1 MVSAL
6 PLAFF
11 AILVDTLL
19 GPIHQKAPAHMPQ
32 KTTVVSTGG
41 LPLTFDWENT
51 MNSSSFVHYIRDQVI
66 FIGVTTIA
74 TILLFTL
81 GLMAAASLEG
91 KAQTA
96 GIVGAVVIG
105 LWLLVASLG
114 TIRRLQL
121 LSESIPE
128 EEQDTPFARDFKKNP
143 WPLFFGLAIIVQV
156 GVAYAL
162 ITAFTA

>member
-1 MVSAL
+1 M
-6 PLAFF
+6 
-11 AILVDTLL
+11 
-19 GPIHQKAPAHMPQ
+19 HQI
-32 KTTVVSTGG
+32 TSVVSTGSP
-41 LPLTFDWENT
+41 PLTFDWENT

-66 FIGVTTIA
+66 FLGVATIA

-81 GLMAAASLEG
+81 GLMAAASLDG

-121 LSESIPE
+121 LSESIPP
-128 EEQDTPFARDFKKNP
+128 EEQDTPFAREFKKNP
-143 WPLFFGLAIIVQV
+143 WPVFLGLAVIVQV

-162 ITAFTA
+162 ISAFTA

>member
-1 MVSAL
+1 M
-6 PLAFF
+6 
-11 AILVDTLL
+11 
-19 GPIHQKAPAHMPQ
+19 HQI
-32 KTTVVSTGG
+32 TSVVSTGSP
-41 LPLTFDWENT
+41 PLTFDWEDI
-51 MNSSSFVHYIRDQVI
+51 MNSSSFVHYVRDQVI
-66 FIGVTTIA
+66 FISMTTIA

-81 GLMAAASLEG
+81 GLMAAASLDG

-121 LSESIPE
+121 LSESIPP
-128 EEQDTPFARDFKKNP
+128 EEQDTPFAREFKKNL
-143 WPLFFGLAIIVQV
+143 WPVFLGLAVIVQV

-162 ITAFTA
+162 ISAFTA

>member
-1 MVSAL
+1 M
-6 PLAFF
+6 
-11 AILVDTLL
+11 
-19 GPIHQKAPAHMPQ
+19 HQI
-32 KTTVVSTGG
+32 TSVVPTGSP
-41 LPLTFDWENT
+41 PLTFDCEDT
-51 MNSSSFVHYIRDQVI
+51 MNSSSFVHYVRDQVI
-66 FIGVTTIA
+66 FISMTTIA

-81 GLMAAASLEG
+81 GLMAAASLDG

-121 LSESIPE
+121 LSESIPP
-128 EEQDTPFARDFKKNP
+128 EEQDTPFAREFKKNP
-143 WPLFFGLAIIVQV
+143 WPVFLGLAVIVQV

-162 ITAFTA
+162 ISAFTA

>member
-1 MVSAL
+1 
-6 PLAFF
+6 
-11 AILVDTLL
+11 
-19 GPIHQKAPAHMPQ
+19 
-32 KTTVVSTGG
+32 
-41 LPLTFDWENT
+41 

-81 GLMAAASLEG
+81 GLMAAASLDG

-96 GIVGAVVIG
+96 GVVGAVVIG
-105 LWLLVASLG
+105 LLLLVASLG

-162 ITAFTA
+162 ISAFTA

>member
-1 MVSAL
+1 M
-6 PLAFF
+6 
-11 AILVDTLL
+11 
-19 GPIHQKAPAHMPQ
+19 HQI
-32 KTTVVSTGG
+32 TSVVSTGSP
-41 LPLTFDWENT
+41 PLTFDWEDI
-51 MNSSSFVHYIRDQVI
+51 MNSSSFVHYVRDQVI
-66 FIGVTTIA
+66 FISMTTIA

-121 LSESIPE
+121 LSESIPP
-128 EEQDTPFARDFKKNP
+128 EEQDTPFAREFKKNP
-143 WPLFFGLAIIVQV
+143 WPVFLGLAVIVQV

-162 ITAFTA
+162 ISAFTA

>member
-1 MVSAL
+1 MRGLCSIY
-6 PLAFF
+6 P
-11 AILVDTLL
+11 
-19 GPIHQKAPAHMPQ
+19 KAPTHMFQ
-32 KTTVVSTGG
+32 KISVFSTGSP
-41 LPLTFDWENT
+41 PLTFDWENT

-66 FIGVTTIA
+66 FLSVITIA
-74 TILLFTL
+74 TILLFPL
-81 GLMAAASLEG
+81 GLMAAASLDG

-105 LWLLVASLG
+105 LWLLVTSLG

-128 EEQDTPFARDFKKNP
+128 EEQDTPFARDFKKQP
-143 WPLFFGLAIIVQV
+143 WPVFLGLAIIVQV

-162 ITAFTA
+162 ISAFTA

>member
-1 MVSAL
+1 M
-6 PLAFF
+6 
-11 AILVDTLL
+11 
-19 GPIHQKAPAHMPQ
+19 HQI
-32 KTTVVSTGG
+32 TSVVSTGSP
-41 LPLTFDWENT
+41 PLTFDWEDI

-66 FIGVTTIA
+66 FISMTTIA

-81 GLMAAASLEG
+81 GLMAAASLDG

-121 LSESIPE
+121 LSESIPP
-128 EEQDTPFARDFKKNP
+128 EEQDTPFAREFKKNP
-143 WPLFFGLAIIVQV
+143 WPVCLGLARSVHV

-162 ITAFTA
+162 ISAFTA

>member
-1 MVSAL
+1 M
-6 PLAFF
+6 
-11 AILVDTLL
+11 
-19 GPIHQKAPAHMPQ
+19 HQI
-32 KTTVVSTGG
+32 TSVVSTGSP
-41 LPLTFDWENT
+41 PLTFDWEDI
-51 MNSSSFVHYIRDQVI
+51 MNSSSFVHYVRDQVI
-66 FIGVTTIA
+66 FISMTTIA

-81 GLMAAASLEG
+81 GLMAAASLDG

-121 LSESIPE
+121 LSESIPP
-128 EEQDTPFARDFKKNP
+128 EEQDTPFARECKKNP
-143 WPLFFGLAIIVQV
+143 WPVFLGLAVIVQV

-162 ITAFTA
+162 ISAFTA

>member
-1 MVSAL
+1 M
-6 PLAFF
+6 
-11 AILVDTLL
+11 
-19 GPIHQKAPAHMPQ
+19 HQI
-32 KTTVVSTGG
+32 TSVVSTVSP
-41 LPLTFDWENT
+41 PLTLDWEDI
-51 MNSSSFVHYIRDQVI
+51 MNSSSFVHYVRDQVI
-66 FIGVTTIA
+66 FISMTTIA

-81 GLMAAASLEG
+81 GLMAAASLDG

-121 LSESIPE
+121 LSESIPP
-128 EEQDTPFARDFKKNP
+128 EEQDTPFAREFKKNP
-143 WPLFFGLAIIVQV
+143 WPVFLGLAVIVQV

-162 ITAFTA
+162 ISAFTA

>member
-1 MVSAL
+1 M
-6 PLAFF
+6 
-11 AILVDTLL
+11 
-19 GPIHQKAPAHMPQ
+19 HQI
-32 KTTVVSTGG
+32 TSVVSTGSP
-41 LPLTFDWENT
+41 PLTFYWEDL
-51 MNSSSFVHYIRDQVI
+51 MNSSSFVHYVRDQVI
-66 FIGVTTIA
+66 FISMTTIA

-81 GLMAAASLEG
+81 GLMAAASLDG

-121 LSESIPE
+121 LSESIPP
-128 EEQDTPFARDFKKNP
+128 EEQDTPFAREFKKNP
-143 WPLFFGLAIIVQV
+143 WPVFLGLAVIVQV

-162 ITAFTA
+162 ISAFTA

>member
-1 MVSAL
+1 M
-6 PLAFF
+6 
-11 AILVDTLL
+11 
-19 GPIHQKAPAHMPQ
+19 HQI
-32 KTTVVSTGG
+32 TSVVSTGSP
-41 LPLTFDWENT
+41 PLTFDWEDL
-51 MNSSSFVHYIRDQVI
+51 MNSSSFVHYVRDQVI
-66 FIGVTTIA
+66 FISMTTIA

-81 GLMAAASLEG
+81 GLMAAASLDG

-121 LSESIPE
+121 LSESIPP
-128 EEQDTPFARDFKKNP
+128 EEQDTPFAREFKKNP
-143 WPLFFGLAIIVQV
+143 WPVFLGLAVIVQV

-162 ITAFTA
+162 ISALTA

>member
-1 MVSAL
+1 M
-6 PLAFF
+6 
-11 AILVDTLL
+11 
-19 GPIHQKAPAHMPQ
+19 HQI
-32 KTTVVSTGG
+32 TSVVSTGSP
-41 LPLTFDWENT
+41 PLTFHWEDI
-51 MNSSSFVHYIRDQVI
+51 MNSSSFVHYVRDQVI
-66 FIGVTTIA
+66 FISMTTIA

-81 GLMAAASLEG
+81 GLMAAASLDG

-121 LSESIPE
+121 LSESIPP
-128 EEQDTPFARDFKKNP
+128 EEQDTPFAREFKKNP
-143 WPLFFGLAIIVQV
+143 WPVFLGLAVIVQV

-162 ITAFTA
+162 ISAFTA

>member
-1 MVSAL
+1 M
-6 PLAFF
+6 
-11 AILVDTLL
+11 AIR
-19 GPIHQKAPAHMPQ
+19 G
-32 KTTVVSTGG
+32 
-41 LPLTFDWENT
+41 
-51 MNSSSFVHYIRDQVI
+51 
-66 FIGVTTIA
+66 
-74 TILLFTL
+74 
-81 GLMAAASLEG
+81 
-91 KAQTA
+91 A

-143 WPLFFGLAIIVQV
+143 WPVFFGLAIIVQV

>member
-1 MVSAL
+1 M
-6 PLAFF
+6 
-11 AILVDTLL
+11 
-19 GPIHQKAPAHMPQ
+19 HQI
-32 KTTVVSTGG
+32 TSVVSTGSP
-41 LPLTFDWENT
+41 PLTFDWEDI
-51 MNSSSFVHYIRDQVI
+51 MNSSSFVHYVRDQVI
-66 FIGVTTIA
+66 FISMTTIA

-81 GLMAAASLEG
+81 GLMAAASLDG

-121 LSESIPE
+121 LSESLPP
-128 EEQDTPFARDFKKNP
+128 EEQDTPFAREFKKNP
-143 WPLFFGLAIIVQV
+143 WPVFLGLAVIVQV

-162 ITAFTA
+162 ISAFTA

>member
-1 MVSAL
+1 M
-6 PLAFF
+6 
-11 AILVDTLL
+11 
-19 GPIHQKAPAHMPQ
+19 HQI
-32 KTTVVSTGG
+32 TSVVSTGSP
-41 LPLTFDWENT
+41 PLTFDWEDI
-51 MNSSSFVHYIRDQVI
+51 MNSSSFVHYVRDQVI
-66 FIGVTTIA
+66 IISMTTIA

-81 GLMAAASLEG
+81 GLMAAASLDG

-121 LSESIPE
+121 LSESIPP
-128 EEQDTPFARDFKKNP
+128 EEQDTPFAREFKKNP
-143 WPLFFGLAIIVQV
+143 WPVFLGLAVIVQV

-162 ITAFTA
+162 ISAFTA

>member
-11 AILVDTLL
+11 VILVDTWLEL
-19 GPIHQKAPAHMPQ
+19 NSPKGPAHMPQ
-32 KTTVVSTGG
+32 KTSVVSTGD

-66 FIGVTTIA
+66 FLSVTTVA

-81 GLMAAASLEG
+81 GLMAAASLDG
-91 KAQTA
+91 KAQTG

-114 TIRRLQL
+114 TIRRFQL
-121 LSESIPE
+121 LSESIPP
-128 EEQDTPFARDFKKNP
+128 EEQDTPVARDVKKNP
-143 WPLFFGLAIIVQV
+143 WPVFFGLAIIVQV

-162 ITAFTA
+162 ISAFTA

>member
-1 MVSAL
+1 M
-6 PLAFF
+6 
-11 AILVDTLL
+11 
-19 GPIHQKAPAHMPQ
+19 HQI
-32 KTTVVSTGG
+32 TSVVSTGSP
-41 LPLTFDWENT
+41 PLTFDWEDI
-51 MNSSSFVHYIRDQVI
+51 MNSSSLVHYVRDQVI
-66 FIGVTTIA
+66 FISMTTIA

-81 GLMAAASLEG
+81 GLMAAASLDG

-121 LSESIPE
+121 LSESIPP
-128 EEQDTPFARDFKKNP
+128 EEQDTPFAREFKKNP
-143 WPLFFGLAIIVQV
+143 WPVFLGLAVIVQV

-162 ITAFTA
+162 ISAFTA

>member
-1 MVSAL
+1 M
-6 PLAFF
+6 
-11 AILVDTLL
+11 
-19 GPIHQKAPAHMPQ
+19 HQIAS
-32 KTTVVSTGG
+32 VVSTGSP
-41 LPLTFDWENT
+41 PLTFDCEDT
-51 MNSSSFVHYIRDQVI
+51 MNSSSFVHYVRDQVI
-66 FIGVTTIA
+66 FISMTTIA

-81 GLMAAASLEG
+81 GLMAAASLDG

-121 LSESIPE
+121 LSESIPP
-128 EEQDTPFARDFKKNP
+128 EEQDTPFAREFKKNP
-143 WPLFFGLAIIVQV
+143 WPVFLGLAVIVQV

-162 ITAFTA
+162 ISAFTA

>member
-1 MVSAL
+1 M
-6 PLAFF
+6 
-11 AILVDTLL
+11 
-19 GPIHQKAPAHMPQ
+19 HQI
-32 KTTVVSTGG
+32 TSVVSTGSP
-41 LPLTFDWENT
+41 PLTFDWEDT
-51 MNSSSFVHYIRDQVI
+51 MNSNSFVHYVRDQVI
-66 FIGVTTIA
+66 FISMTTIA

-81 GLMAAASLEG
+81 GLMAAASLDG

-121 LSESIPE
+121 LSESIPP
-128 EEQDTPFARDFKKNP
+128 EEQDTPFAREFKKNP
-143 WPLFFGLAIIVQV
+143 WPVFLGLAVILQV

-162 ITAFTA
+162 ISAFTA

>member
-1 MVSAL
+1 
-6 PLAFF
+6 
-11 AILVDTLL
+11 
-19 GPIHQKAPAHMPQ
+19 
-32 KTTVVSTGG
+32 
-41 LPLTFDWENT
+41 
-51 MNSSSFVHYIRDQVI
+51 MNSSSFVHYVRDQVI
-66 FIGVTTIA
+66 FISMTTIA

-81 GLMAAASLEG
+81 GLMAAASLDG

-128 EEQDTPFARDFKKNP
+128 KDEDTHIAREFKNNP
-143 WPLFFGLAIIVQV
+143 LSVLLALAASVQV
-156 GVAYAL
+156 AVAYAL
-162 ITAFTA
+162 ISAFTA

>member
-1 MVSAL
+1 M
-6 PLAFF
+6 
-11 AILVDTLL
+11 
-19 GPIHQKAPAHMPQ
+19 HQI
-32 KTTVVSTGG
+32 TSVVSTGSP
-41 LPLTFDWENT
+41 PLTFDWEDI
-51 MNSSSFVHYIRDQVI
+51 MNSSSFVHYVRAQVI
-66 FIGVTTIA
+66 FISMTTIA

-81 GLMAAASLEG
+81 GLMAAASLDG

-121 LSESIPE
+121 LSESIPP
-128 EEQDTPFARDFKKNP
+128 EEQDTPFAREFKKNP
-143 WPLFFGLAIIVQV
+143 WPVFLGLAVIVQV

-162 ITAFTA
+162 ISAFTA